1 MPSWMPGKDYLVDFR
16 KGDPYTK
23 VDQGFARLPGA
34 GYEALHPELT
44 GLDPEQYP
52 EIAKM
57 RILADVAPY
66 SREYQKHASIV
77 RHQADSNPDLKVDYE
92 RIAEQVRQ
100 TKEST
105 LKTAKRHF
113 NAPVDTI
120 EGTVKS
126 ATAEGVELAEYPGRT
141 FRFSSVGSSMA
152 DLSAEMLGR
161 SNEMI
166 KAAPAREADSKLKE
180 RDRYLAETLA
190 QGVHIKAVIPKGA
203 AENATDIQAVISADG
218 SNVNREMIE
227 RGYGSFREDLGG
239 AEQQAMHGAAGK
251 LFGKYAE
258 EMFFEGD
265 QSALNPMRYLPSPFH
280 TKFAQERS
288 AYSQYLQQEAVGTRM
303 RRWERPIHDFLAPY
317 ARGIVSKLTGVKEIS
332 KEVNRRRDLDTLTDM
347 LSFLRPLSQAANDPE
362 HKGRYT

>member
-161 SNEMI
+161 SNEMTRGQ
-166 KAAPAREADSKLKE
+166 AVREADSKRQPTLPQTRSLPPRRTKT
-180 RDRYLAETLA
+180 RLA
-190 QGVHIKAVIPKGA
+190 
-203 AENATDIQAVISADG
+203 
-218 SNVNREMIE
+218 R
-227 RGYGSFREDLGG
+227 
-239 AEQQAMHGAAGK
+239 AAGK
-251 LFGKYAE
+251 GPQPVQPDCRP
-258 EMFFEGD
+258 G
-265 QSALNPMRYLPSPFH
+265 SACSDSPDSLVSPFRRPDATLACKAIRAGRRALRASYPYIRLRLRVQTRRRASLSLALPPDRTVRKASREAVYLWKGVFLRQWKINLNPPGMGTNTFRWNCN
-280 TKFAQERS
+280 S
-288 AYSQYLQQEAVGTRM
+288 ASGNWQF
-303 RRWERPIHDFLAPY
+303 P
-317 ARGIVSKLTGVKEIS
+317 
-332 KEVNRRRDLDTLTDM
+332 
-347 LSFLRPLSQAANDPE
+347 PE
-362 HKGRYT
+362 HCDLYTT